1 MLKLEIYLLFTIERK
16 KTVKS
21 WYFMCRIKP
30 LIDYFTK
37 DKKLIIKKN
46 RMNRSSLLIVLAWIC
61 SSAIAVHKQLTW
73 SPHIYFFYDK
83 QAAGTQ

>member
-37 DKKLIIKKN
+37 DKKLIIKKS
-46 RMNRSSLLIVLAWIC
+46 RMNRSFLLIVLAWIC
-61 SSAIAVHKQLTW
+61 SSAIAVHKQPTW
-73 SPHIYFFYDK
+73 SPHIQFMISK
-83 QAAGTQ
+83 LLAHNE